1 MEAEQVIQKI
11 LSDARAQAETIQKQA
26 ETKAA
31 AEQAQADEKLAQ
43 FERETEALAAQA
55 AEDEKAHLLAAA
67 RMEAA
72 KQYLAEKVKILDDVF
87 DQVRRQF
94 RELPDKQYRE
104 LMAKLMAEAVETGD
118 EQVIAASDDARIDG
132 KLVEA
137 VNGRLKGKGKL
148 KLAAKKEP
156 LPGGFVLK
164 RGQIRTNVSIDVL
177 VDQARNDLIIELA
190 KDLFPQDADRGQ
202 S

>member
-11 LSDARAQAETIQKQA
+11 LSDARAEAETIKKEA
-26 ETKAA
+26 EAKAA

-94 RELPDKQYRE
+94 RELSDKQYRDV
-104 LMAKLMAEAVETGD
+104 MGKLMAQAVETGD

-137 VNGRLKGKGKL
+137 VNGRLKAKGKL
-148 KLAAKKEP
+148 KLAAEKEP

-177 VDQARNDLIIELA
+177 VDRARNDLIIELA